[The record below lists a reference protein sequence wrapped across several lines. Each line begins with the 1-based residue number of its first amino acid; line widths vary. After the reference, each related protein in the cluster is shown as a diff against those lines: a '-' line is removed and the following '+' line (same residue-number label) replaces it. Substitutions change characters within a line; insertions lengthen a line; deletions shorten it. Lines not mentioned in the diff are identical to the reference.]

1 MVLDDVVNKFKNDM
15 VYNEFIKKE
24 NSWCAIYPLDGY
36 KRNVINFK
44 KIDNIILCE
53 FFHYNIYN
61 VSKKLEKEINL
72 DNFNNILIELKNLLD
87 N

>member
-1 MVLDDVVNKFKNDM
+1 MYLDDIVSKFKNTI
-15 VYNEFIKKE
+15 VYNDFIEKE

-72 DNFNNILIELKNLLD
+72 DNFNNILIELKILLD